1 MSKINIGKLTHRLVI
16 LFVLLA
22 FLTIAAAPAP
32 AAASG
37 YQLSGVVHY
46 RSTTD
51 TLKSPEVDIYKW
63 DGSSWAYHG
72 VAYGDECGTFTY
84 DTGSPGYFLGSVG
97 GYYIVKDGFYYCGVE
112 YAIDAF
118 SGTGTAEVN
127 SYGYMTIRVT
137 EGW

>member
-1 MSKINIGKLTHRLVI
+1 MSKIKVGKLTHG
-16 LFVLLA
+16 LFIMFALLA
-22 FLTIAAAPAP
+22 FLTIAAAP

-46 RSTTD
+46 RSTRD

-72 VAYGDECGTFTY
+72 VAYADECGTFTY
-84 DTGSPGYFLGSVG
+84 DTGSPGYFQGSVG

-118 SGTGTAEVN
+118 SGIGTVEVN
-127 SYGYMTIRVT
+127 NSYAYMTIRVT